1 MFTEDYVIKTILALT
16 FVIGGILVYI
26 LLDGYWLFAW
36 IGLWIAFGFTCVKL
50 TIDDALRLWGI
61 VLGIVAVML
70 GGGTILAR
78 LFGEWAG
85 GIWVFS
91 CIVLL
96 MLLRKKIVGLIPIL
110 HLTKTFDDI
119 VKEKSKK

>member
-1 MFTEDYVIKTILALT
+1 MIKAFLVLIFIIGAIL
-16 FVIGGILVYI
+16 IYI
-26 LLDGYWLFAW
+26 LLDDYSLFAW
-36 IGLWIAFGFTCVKL
+36 IGLWLAFGFTCVKL

-91 CIVLL
+91 SIVLL
-96 MLLRKKIVGLIPIL
+96 VLLRKKIVGLIPIL

>member
-1 MFTEDYVIKTILALT
+1 MTKIALLLIFIVGAILLYT
-16 FVIGGILVYI
+16 
-26 LLDGYWLFAW
+26 LLDGYSLFAW
-36 IGLWIAFGFTCVKL
+36 IGLWVAFAFTCVKL

-96 MLLRKKIVGLIPIL
+96 MLLRKKIVGLIPIS

>member
-1 MFTEDYVIKTILALT
+1 MSKLFLSLVFI
-16 FVIGGILVYI
+16 IGAILVYI
-26 LLDGYWLFAW
+26 FLDGYSLFAW
-36 IGLWIAFGFTCVKL
+36 IGFWAAFTFTCVKL
-50 TIDDALRLWGI
+50 TVDDALRLWGI

-70 GGGTILAR
+70 GGGTVLAR

-96 MLLRKKIVGLIPIL
+96 MFLRKRIVRLIPIL
-110 HLTKTFDDI
+110 HLTKMFEDI
-119 VKEKSKK
+119 VKEKSKT